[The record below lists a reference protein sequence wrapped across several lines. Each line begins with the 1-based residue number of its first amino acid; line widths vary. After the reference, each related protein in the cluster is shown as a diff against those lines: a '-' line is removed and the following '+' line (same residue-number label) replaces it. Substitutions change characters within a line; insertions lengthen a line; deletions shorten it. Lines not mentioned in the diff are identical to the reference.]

1 MCAAIPALG
10 LTSKL
15 AGGLFLGSL
24 AIGVANTVQAQ
35 RVANQQASY
44 AYESARR
51 SALSA
56 DAAFAAQ
63 QEAVSAR
70 LREERQAAAQ
80 KRQEASIK
88 QLEAQG
94 AIAATEGISGNLAA
108 LLDRDAQRQA
118 GKLRDAINQTME
130 SADRQYQR
138 DIDGL
143 EAQRESRRNEAI
155 DYQNQA
161 YMQAQKAPT
170 LLDTVAEAATLGLN
184 SYIAFNRRG

>member
-24 AIGVANTVQAQ
+24 AIGAVSTIQAQ

-63 QEAVSAR
+63 QEAVSSR

-80 KRQEASIK
+80 QRQQASIK

-94 AIAATEGISGNLAA
+94 AIAATEGVSGNLAA

-118 GKLRDAINQTME
+118 GVLRDTINQTME
-130 SADRQYQR
+130 SADRQYER

-143 EAQRESRRNEAI
+143 EAQRASRRNEAV
-155 DYQNQA
+155 DFQNRA
-161 YMQAQKAPT
+161 FTEASKAPT
-170 LLDTVAEAATLGLN
+170 LLDTVAQAATLGLN
-184 SYIAFNRRG
+184 SYIAFNRR

>member
-10 LTSKL
+10 LTTKL

-24 AIGVANTVQAQ
+24 AIGVASTVQAQ

-118 GKLRDAINQTME
+118 GVLRDTINQTME

-143 EAQRESRRNEAI
+143 EAQRQSRRNEAI

-184 SYIAFNRRG
+184 SYIAFNRR

>member
-1 MCAAIPALG
+1 MCVAIPAIG

-24 AIGVANTVQAQ
+24 AIGAVQTVQAQ

-118 GKLRDAINQTME
+118 GVLRDTINQTME

-143 EAQRESRRNEAI
+143 EAQRQSRRNEAI

>member
-24 AIGVANTVQAQ
+24 AIGVASTVQAQ

-118 GKLRDAINQTME
+118 GRLRDTINQTME

-143 EAQRESRRNEAI
+143 EAQRQSRRNEAI
-155 DYQNQA
+155 DFQNRA
-161 YMQAQKAPT
+161 YMEAQKAPT

>member
-24 AIGVANTVQAQ
+24 AIGVASTVQAQ

-118 GKLRDAINQTME
+118 GKLRDTINQTME

-161 YMQAQKAPT
+161 YMEAQKAPT

>member
-24 AIGVANTVQAQ
+24 AIGVASTVQAQ

-118 GKLRDAINQTME
+118 GKLRDTINQTME

-143 EAQRESRRNEAI
+143 EAQRESRRNEAV
-155 DYQNQA
+155 DFQNQA
-161 YMQAQKAPT
+161 YMEAQKAPT

-184 SYIAFNRRG
+184 SYIAFNRR

>member
-24 AIGVANTVQAQ
+24 AIGAVSTIQAQ

-63 QEAVSAR
+63 QEAVSSR

-80 KRQEASIK
+80 KRQQASIK

-94 AIAATEGISGNLAA
+94 AIAATEGVSGNLAA

-118 GKLRDAINQTME
+118 GVLRDTINQTME
-130 SADRQYQR
+130 SADRQYER
-138 DIDGL
+138 DIEGL
-143 EAQRESRRNEAI
+143 EAQRASRRNEAV
-155 DYQNQA
+155 DFQNRA
-161 YMQAQKAPT
+161 FTEASKAPT
-170 LLDTVAEAATLGLN
+170 LLDTVAQAATLGLN
-184 SYIAFNRRG
+184 SYIAFNRR

>member
-10 LTSKL
+10 LTSNL

-24 AIGVANTVQAQ
+24 AIGAVQTVQAQ

-118 GKLRDAINQTME
+118 GRLRDTINQTME

-143 EAQRESRRNEAI
+143 EAQRQSRRNEAV
-155 DYQNQA
+155 DFQNQA
-161 YMQAQKAPT
+161 YMEAQKAPT

-184 SYIAFNRRG
+184 SYIAFNRTN

>member
-1 MCAAIPALG
+1 MCVAIPALG
-10 LTSKL
+10 LKAL
-15 AGGLFLGSL
+15 GGGLFLGSL
-24 AIGVANTVQAQ
+24 AIGAVSTIQAQ

-63 QEAVSAR
+63 QEAVSSR

-80 KRQEASIK
+80 KRQQASIK

-94 AIAATEGISGNLAA
+94 AIAATEGVSGNLAA

-118 GKLRDAINQTME
+118 GVLRDTINQTME
-130 SADRQYQR
+130 SADRQYER

-143 EAQRESRRNEAI
+143 EAQRASRRNEAV
-155 DYQNQA
+155 DLQNRA
-161 YMQAQKAPT
+161 FTEASKAPT
-170 LLDTVAEAATLGLN
+170 LLDTVAQAATLGLN

>member
-24 AIGVANTVQAQ
+24 AIGAVSTIQAQ

-63 QEAVSAR
+63 QEAVSSR

-80 KRQEASIK
+80 RRQQASIK

-94 AIAATEGISGNLAA
+94 AIAATEGVSGNLAA

-118 GKLRDAINQTME
+118 GVLRDTINQTME
-130 SADRQYQR
+130 SADRQYER

-143 EAQRESRRNEAI
+143 EAQRASRRNEAV
-155 DYQNQA
+155 DFQNRA
-161 YMQAQKAPT
+161 FTEASKAPT

-184 SYIAFNRRG
+184 SYIAFNRQ

>member
-24 AIGVANTVQAQ
+24 AIGAVQTVQAQ

-118 GKLRDAINQTME
+118 GRLRDTINQTME

-184 SYIAFNRRG
+184 SYIAFNRR

>member
-24 AIGVANTVQAQ
+24 GIGVVSTIQAQ

-63 QEAVSAR
+63 QEAISSR
-70 LREERQAAAQ
+70 LEEERAAQ
-80 KRQEASIK
+80 SQKRLAASIK
-88 QLEAQG
+88 QIEAQG

-118 GKLRDAINQTME
+118 ATLRETINQTME
-130 SADRQYQR
+130 SADRQYER
-138 DIDGL
+138 DVEGL
-143 EAQRESRRNEAI
+143 VAQRESRRNEAI
-155 DYQNQA
+155 DFQNQA
-161 YMQAQKAPT
+161 YMEAQKAPT

>member
-1 MCAAIPALG
+1 MCVAIPAIG

-24 AIGVANTVQAQ
+24 AIGAVQTVQAQ

-118 GKLRDAINQTME
+118 GKLRDTINQTME

-143 EAQRESRRNEAI
+143 EAQRESRRNEAV

>member
-10 LTSKL
+10 LTSNL

-24 AIGVANTVQAQ
+24 AIGAVQTIQAQ

-63 QEAVSAR
+63 QEATSAR

-118 GKLRDAINQTME
+118 GRLRDTINQTME

-143 EAQRESRRNEAI
+143 EAQRQSRRNEAV
-155 DYQNQA
+155 DFQNQA
-161 YMQAQKAPT
+161 YMEAQKAPT

-184 SYIAFNRRG
+184 SYIALNRRR

>member
-10 LTSKL
+10 LTSNL

-24 AIGVANTVQAQ
+24 AIGAVQTVQAQ

-118 GKLRDAINQTME
+118 GVLRDTINQTME

>member
-1 MCAAIPALG
+1 MCVAIPAIG

-24 AIGVANTVQAQ
+24 AIGAVQTVQAQ

-118 GKLRDAINQTME
+118 GRLRDTINQTME

-184 SYIAFNRRG
+184 SYIAFNRR

>member
-24 AIGVANTVQAQ
+24 AIGVASTVQAQ

-118 GKLRDAINQTME
+118 GKLRDTINQTME

-143 EAQRESRRNEAI
+143 EAQRQSRRNEAV
-155 DYQNQA
+155 DFQNQA
-161 YMQAQKAPT
+161 YMEAQKAPT

>member
-24 AIGVANTVQAQ
+24 AIGVASTVQAQ

-118 GKLRDAINQTME
+118 GVLRDTINQTME

-184 SYIAFNRRG
+184 SYIAFNRR

>member
-10 LTSKL
+10 LTSNL

-24 AIGVANTVQAQ
+24 AIGAVQTIQAQ

-94 AIAATEGISGNLAA
+94 AIAATEGVSGNLAA
-108 LLDRDAQRQA
+108 LLDRDAVRQA
-118 GKLRDAINQTME
+118 ANLRETINQTME

-143 EAQRESRRNEAI
+143 EAQRQSRRNEAI

-161 YMQAQKAPT
+161 YMEAQKAPT

>member
-24 AIGVANTVQAQ
+24 AIGVASTVQAQ

-118 GKLRDAINQTME
+118 GRLRDTINQTME

-143 EAQRESRRNEAI
+143 EAQRQSRRNEAV
-155 DYQNQA
+155 DFQNQA
-161 YMQAQKAPT
+161 YMEAQKAPT

>member
-24 AIGVANTVQAQ
+24 AIGAVQTIQAQ

-56 DAAFAAQ
+56 DAAFSAQ
-63 QEAVSAR
+63 QEGLSAR

-80 KRQEASIK
+80 RRQEASIK

-94 AIAATEGISGNLAA
+94 AIATTEGISGNLAA

-118 GKLRDAINQTME
+118 GKLRDTINQTME
-130 SADRQYQR
+130 SADRQYER
-138 DIDGL
+138 DLEGL
-143 EAQRESRRNEAI
+143 IAQRASRRNEAI
-155 DYQNQA
+155 DFQNQA
-161 YMQAQKAPT
+161 YNQASKAPT

-184 SYIAFNRRG
+184 SYIAFNRN

>member
-24 AIGVANTVQAQ
+24 AIGVASTVQAQ

-118 GKLRDAINQTME
+118 GRLRDTINQTME

-155 DYQNQA
+155 DYQNKA

-184 SYIAFNRRG
+184 SYIAFNRR

>member
-24 AIGVANTVQAQ
+24 AIGVASTVQAQ

-118 GKLRDAINQTME
+118 GRLRDTINQTME

-184 SYIAFNRRG
+184 SYIAFNRR

>member
-10 LTSKL
+10 LTTKL

-24 AIGVANTVQAQ
+24 AIGVASTVQAQ

-118 GKLRDAINQTME
+118 GVLRDTINQTME

>member
-118 GKLRDAINQTME
+118 GKLRDTINQTME

>member
-24 AIGVANTVQAQ
+24 AIGVASTVQAQ

-118 GKLRDAINQTME
+118 GVLRDTINQTME

-143 EAQRESRRNEAI
+143 EAQRQSRRNEAV
-155 DYQNQA
+155 DFQNQA
-161 YMQAQKAPT
+161 YMEAQKAPT

>member
-24 AIGVANTVQAQ
+24 AIGAVSTIQAQ

-63 QEAVSAR
+63 QEAVSSR

-80 KRQEASIK
+80 KRQQASIK

-94 AIAATEGISGNLAA
+94 AIAATEGVSGNLAA

-118 GKLRDAINQTME
+118 GVLRDTINQTME
-130 SADRQYQR
+130 SADRQYER

-143 EAQRESRRNEAI
+143 EAQRASRRNEAV
-155 DYQNQA
+155 DFQNRA
-161 YMQAQKAPT
+161 FTEASKAPT
-170 LLDTVAEAATLGLN
+170 LLDTVAQAATLGLN
-184 SYIAFNRRG
+184 SYIAFNRR

>member
-10 LTSKL
+10 LTSNL

-24 AIGVANTVQAQ
+24 AIGAVQTIQAQ

-63 QEAVSAR
+63 QEATSAR

-118 GKLRDAINQTME
+118 GRLRDTINQTME

-143 EAQRESRRNEAI
+143 EAQRQSRRNEAI

-161 YMQAQKAPT
+161 YMEAQKAPT

-184 SYIAFNRRG
+184 SYIAFNRTG

>member
-24 AIGVANTVQAQ
+24 AIGAVQTIQAQ

-118 GKLRDAINQTME
+118 GVLRDTINQTME

-184 SYIAFNRRG
+184 SYIAFNRR

>member
-1 MCAAIPALG
+1 MCAAIPAIG

-24 AIGVANTVQAQ
+24 AIGAVQTIQAQ

-118 GKLRDAINQTME
+118 GVLRDTINQTME

>member
-1 MCAAIPALG
+1 MCAAIPAIG

-24 AIGVANTVQAQ
+24 AIGAVQTIQAQ

-118 GKLRDAINQTME
+118 GKLRDTINQTME

-143 EAQRESRRNEAI
+143 EAQRQSRRNEAV
-155 DYQNQA
+155 DFQNRA
-161 YMQAQKAPT
+161 YNEASKAPT

-184 SYIAFNRRG
+184 SYIAFNRR

>member
-10 LTSKL
+10 LTTKL

-24 AIGVANTVQAQ
+24 AIGVASTVQAQ

-118 GKLRDAINQTME
+118 GVLRDTINQTME

-143 EAQRESRRNEAI
+143 EAQRQSRRNEAV
-155 DYQNQA
+155 DFQNRA
-161 YMQAQKAPT
+161 YNEASKAPT

-184 SYIAFNRRG
+184 SYIAFNRTN

>member
-24 AIGVANTVQAQ
+24 AIGVASTVQAQ

-63 QEAVSAR
+63 QEAISSR
-70 LREERQAAAQ
+70 LEEERAAQ
-80 KRQEASIK
+80 SQKRLAASIK
-88 QLEAQG
+88 QIEAQG

-118 GKLRDAINQTME
+118 GVLRDTINQTME

-184 SYIAFNRRG
+184 SYIAFNRR

>member
-1 MCAAIPALG
+1 MCVAIPAIG

-24 AIGVANTVQAQ
+24 AIGAVQTVQAQ

-118 GKLRDAINQTME
+118 GKLRDTINQTME

-143 EAQRESRRNEAI
+143 EAQRQSRRNEAI

>member
-24 AIGVANTVQAQ
+24 AIGVASTVQAQ

-108 LLDRDAQRQA
+108 LLDIDAQRQA

-170 LLDTVAEAATLGLN
+170 LLDTVAEAATIGLN
-184 SYIAFNRRG
+184 SYIAFNRR

>member
-1 MCAAIPALG
+1 MCAAIPAIG

-24 AIGVANTVQAQ
+24 AIGAVQTIQAQ

-63 QEAVSAR
+63 AEATSAR

-80 KRQEASIK
+80 KRQEADIK

-118 GKLRDAINQTME
+118 GVLRDTINQTME
-130 SADRQYQR
+130 SADRQYER
-138 DIDGL
+138 DVEGL
-143 EAQRESRRNEAI
+143 VAQRESRRNEAI

-184 SYIAFNRRG
+184 SYIAFNRN

>member
-1 MCAAIPALG
+1 MCVAIPAIG

-24 AIGVANTVQAQ
+24 AIGVASTVQAQ

-118 GKLRDAINQTME
+118 GKLRDTINQTME

-184 SYIAFNRRG
+184 SYIAFNRR

>member
-24 AIGVANTVQAQ
+24 AIGVASTIQAQ

-118 GKLRDAINQTME
+118 GVLRDTINQTME

-143 EAQRESRRNEAI
+143 EAQRQSRRNEAI

>member
-24 AIGVANTVQAQ
+24 AIGAVSTIQAQ

-63 QEAVSAR
+63 QEAVSSR

-80 KRQEASIK
+80 KRQQASIK

-94 AIAATEGISGNLAA
+94 AIAATEGVSGNLAA

-118 GKLRDAINQTME
+118 GVLRDTINQTME
-130 SADRQYQR
+130 SADRQYER

-143 EAQRESRRNEAI
+143 EAQRASRRNEAV
-155 DYQNQA
+155 DFQNRA
-161 YMQAQKAPT
+161 FTEASKAPT

-184 SYIAFNRRG
+184 SYIAFNRR